1 MARPSKHDDHT
12 REALLDA
19 AERLLATGGPGAV
32 SVRAVADEISESTR
46 AVYSVLGS
54 KPALLNALAERG
66 FRFLAELVEAI
77 PATDDPAADLV
88 QAGIQGFRRFA
99 LERPHL
105 FRISFDQLTTDVIED
120 PGAYRQLLRSFEALR
135 SRVERAVR
143 MGVVEPRPTVEIVFA
158 FHSFCH
164 GLAVNELSRLAP
176 PIGAGFWRFLNDA
189 DGEALW
195 RLGIGAFVNGLSPP
209 LGGLPSARV
218 DAGAQRRRL
227 SPHHE
232 DVRSYSCEP
241 GHSRNTTAEQ
251 PTRRE
256 PPFKW
261 GVTSE

>member
-32 SVRAVADEISESTR
+32 SIRAVADEISESTR

-54 KPALLNALAERG
+54 KPALLHALAARG

-105 FRISFDQLTTDVIED
+105 FRISFDQLTREVIED

-135 SRVERAVR
+135 SKVERAVQ
-143 MGVVEPRPTVEIVFA
+143 MGAVEPRPTVEIVFA

-164 GLAVNELSRLAP
+164 GLAVNELSRLP
-176 PIGAGFWRFLNDA
+176 PPVGAGFWRFLDKV

-195 RLGIGAFVNGLSPP
+195 RFGIGAFVNGLSPP
-209 LGGLPSARV
+209 PGGLPSARV
-218 DAGAQRRRL
+218 DPDRR
-227 SPHHE
+227 
-232 DVRSYSCEP
+232 V
-241 GHSRNTTAEQ
+241 G
-251 PTRRE
+251 
-256 PPFKW
+256 
-261 GVTSE
+261 G